1 MDIMASINKLTT
13 LQMQFYKIAANAA
26 YRNTQL
32 MLHTLSNM
40 QWQWLINVIKM
51 NYDYKW
57 AIVMYSTVAKGVV
70 PDIHPCSEE
79 YLLHKE
85 VSLLLAHWLWYVE

>member
-1 MDIMASINKLTT
+1 
-13 LQMQFYKIAANAA
+13 MQFYKIAANAA

-51 NYDYKW
+51 NYDYK
-57 AIVMYSTVAKGVV
+57 
-70 PDIHPCSEE
+70 
-79 YLLHKE
+79 
-85 VSLLLAHWLWYVE
+85 